1 MNNIIVHFVPS
12 CYGCQSRAGKPRKW
26 MEEKPVERQS
36 YKVCW
41 NGGNQVYSRYLIR
54 KCLHCVAA
62 VVIDHLA
69 ADCSMITYTHDEI
82 QQSAVD
88 EGKIWVV

>member
-1 MNNIIVHFVPS
+1 
-12 CYGCQSRAGKPRKW
+12 
-26 MEEKPVERQS
+26 MEEKPVERQNK
-36 YKVCW
+36 KVCR

-54 KCLHCVAA
+54 KCLHCVAV

-88 EGKIWVV
+88 EGEIRMV